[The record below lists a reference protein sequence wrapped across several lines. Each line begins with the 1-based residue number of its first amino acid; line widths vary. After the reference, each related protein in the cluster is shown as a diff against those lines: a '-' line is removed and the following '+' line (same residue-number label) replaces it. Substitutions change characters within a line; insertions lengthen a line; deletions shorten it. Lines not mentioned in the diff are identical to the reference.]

1 MDGEGGSAKMYSTYA
16 AVAVGADGKV
26 LAAVYDEVQP
36 EISFDALGEITLA
49 DDYSVLTKRELRED
63 YNLKGASP
71 IGKEWYEQAGAF
83 EDFVV
88 GKTADE
94 ISSIDPA
101 DADLLAGCTIDI
113 SGMTAS
119 TAKAAGMVK

>member
-1 MDGEGGSAKMYSTYA
+1 MDGEDGSANMYSTYA
-16 AVAVGADGKV
+16 AVAVGADEKV

-36 EISFDALGEITLA
+36 EISFDELGEITLA

-88 GKTADE
+88 GKTLMKFLLSTPLTL
-94 ISSIDPA
+94 ISLQA
-101 DADLLAGCTIDI
+101 ALLIFQ
-113 SGMTAS
+113 
-119 TAKAAGMVK
+119 V